1 MTGLLSIDC
10 FPILPSA
17 WAWVTVSH
25 SAGPCLPFIRP
36 SCSPVQ
42 NPHPKNHSQ
51 VLSDQPS
58 QVPHG
63 ICQTLLLLPML
74 GNVCLPGISASHGHQ
89 YHSHLC
95 ALLLWQ
101 RVSTIAG
108 HFWCFHL
115 IPPCPPSLADITCP
129 PQQWTTWPCGFCHLF
144 PRAAGKECSEFKPVK
159 WSVITWGTMNPTSS
173 LHIILWQ
180 RGLKGPSCF
189 LLRFTEVCLFLT
201 QSPVFA

>member
-1 MTGLLSIDC
+1 MASVRHC
-10 FPILPSA
+10 FCYLCWEMSAHQASLPLMGTSTTA
-17 WAWVTVSH
+17 A
-25 SAGPCLPFIRP
+25 
-36 SCSPVQ
+36 
-42 NPHPKNHSQ
+42 
-51 VLSDQPS
+51 
-58 QVPHG
+58 
-63 ICQTLLLLPML
+63 
-74 GNVCLPGISASHGHQ
+74 
-89 YHSHLC
+89 C

-101 RVSTIAG
+101 HVSTIAG

-115 IPPCPPSLADITCP
+115 IPPCLPSLADITCP
-129 PQQWTTWPCGFCHLF
+129 AQQWTTWPCGSCHLF
-144 PRAAGKECSEFKPVK
+144 PRAAGKECSEFKTIK